1 MPYHTNTG
9 LQNNAALSQIP
20 FNGKKTVPAA
30 LRKDLWSPLAVIDFP
45 PQSSSICL
53 QAFQKLREYRR
64 RHELEWGNEI
74 IYKEQTPAEIE
85 EGLRKERENF
95 KVRGRKIQDQRA
107 NSVADIAAVLE
118 RLGEGGK
125 EMEEHRPIGLK
136 VEEPLDVTVLWRD
149 VHDAEFAPTW
159 SSNVEHGELEHV
171 EREEPE
177 EGWETDAEASE
188 AEVSVQQEK
197 PHGSELVAQPLKSKK
212 ELREL
217 KKEIYEEATKIHLQ
231 QDEQKLNELEAKY
244 GSEART
250 KYLEKLE
257 LQRTAKPLGGGP
269 TPHIA
274 RETPVKRLTRAEKRR
289 RAEEEKR
296 LAWEAKKPE
305 RDAKRQAWL
314 DAGGVDTRAS
324 KKTSW
329 KLFG

>member
-1 MPYHTNTG
+1 M
-9 LQNNAALSQIP
+9 
-20 FNGKKTVPAA
+20 PAA
-30 LRKDLWSPLAVIDFP
+30 LRKDLWSPFAVIDFP

-74 IYKEQTPAEIE
+74 AYKDQTPAEIE

-95 KVRGRKIQDQRA
+95 RVRGRKIQDQRA

-118 RLGEGGK
+118 RLGEAGK
-125 EMEEHRPIGLK
+125 EMEEHKPIGLK
-136 VEEPLDVTVLWRD
+136 VAEPLDVTVLWRD

-159 SSNVEHGELEHV
+159 SSNVEHGDLEQV
-171 EREEPE
+171 EGKEPE
-177 EGWETDAEASE
+177 EQWETHAEASGAEASE
-188 AEVSVQQEK
+188 AKPSVPQQN
-197 PHGSELVAQPLKSKK
+197 PHGTEELTQPPKSIKVS
-212 ELREL
+212 REL
-217 KKEIYEEATKIHLQ
+217 KKEIYEEAARIHLQ

-244 GSEART
+244 GAEARAR
-250 KYLEKLE
+250 YLEKLE
-257 LQRTAKPLGGGP
+257 LQRIAKP
-269 TPHIA
+269 I
-274 RETPVKRLTRAEKRR
+274 REVPAPQKAPMKRLTAAEKRQ

-314 DAGGVDTRAS
+314 DAGGVDRRAS
-324 KKTSW
+324 DKKSNW